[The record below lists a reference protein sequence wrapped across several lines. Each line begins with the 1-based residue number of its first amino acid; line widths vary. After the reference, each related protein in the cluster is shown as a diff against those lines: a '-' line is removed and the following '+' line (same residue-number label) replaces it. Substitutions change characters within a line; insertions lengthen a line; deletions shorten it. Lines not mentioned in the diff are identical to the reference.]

1 MLSVTITSLSATTS
15 LPLRLQS
22 QRLACM
28 CVGAHMWLSKGS
40 IHAMSG
46 LARCCRVTLDL
57 FSSWLLLLEVCRAH
71 KSHRLILLTHSKK
84 GGLWLQCMLQPN
96 VNNFQ
101 SLLSSLLQSLL
112 AFFFYIVRKVNYS
125 FLVTRGASERKNY
138 VVGLSATPNYL
149 LSSEVVAVN
158 IIWLYNALVGFSHR
172 SLCGSGTLHSE
183 LVLLQ

>member
-71 KSHRLILLTHSKK
+71 KSHRFCSPTVKK
-84 GGLWLQCMLQPN
+84 EGCDYNACFSQTWTTFKVSCPPFCRL
-96 VNNFQ
+96 
-101 SLLSSLLQSLL
+101 SLP
-112 AFFFYIVRKVNYS
+112 FIFYIVRKVNYS